1 MTKLGKIQRWLL
13 QLAVFLIPTNLAYHW
28 YVQSAYLNG
37 HLVDYLLPRIYLSD
51 FPILGV
57 IIIYVFNNRNII
69 YKSIISSIK
78 LNPLPYTLLPI
89 YLWNLTSS
97 PAQPAGYWAIFKL
110 IEFTL
115 FGIAIINQYTKNQF
129 LTTIRTPLLFSLLFQ
144 TIISLY
150 QFINQ
155 NSLFGYFFMGEPS
168 LESAGIVKN
177 SYFGILEVAPYGTTP
192 HPNVL
197 AGFLTVGYV
206 LFLLCSQNQPIFGI
220 KKAAKLS
227 LMGLILIILSLTQ
240 SLVAIGC
247 FFIGMSLF
255 LIKNKL
261 SILNMRVLIQM
272 LVASSLFLSPLIV
285 SLLYHSHYFPDSHS
299 ILARYEL
306 NQASIRLWLQHPI
319 FGVGPNQFIPHVPQ
333 TPLSGQKTLFLQ
345 PVHHLILLILVE
357 TGLVGLAFTLLLI
370 WQFVRKAKMAHSTA
384 LHLVPLACLL
394 IIGSTDHYP
403 LTLQT
408 GQLLLTFSL
417 ILPLLKN

>member
-1 MTKLGKIQRWLL
+1 MINLGKIQRLLL
-13 QLAVFLIPTNLAYHW
+13 QLTVFLIPTNLAYHW

-51 FPILGV
+51 LPILGV
-57 IIIYVFNNRNII
+57 ILIYVFTNRNSIF
-69 YKSIISSIK
+69 KSIKSSIK

-89 YLWNLTSS
+89 YLWNLTTS
-97 PAQPAGYWAIFKL
+97 PAPPAGYWTIFKL

-115 FGIAIINQYTKNQF
+115 FGIAIINQYTKSQF
-129 LTTIRTPLLFSLLFQ
+129 LSSIRTPLLFSLLFQ
-144 TIISLY
+144 IVTSLY

-155 NSLFGYFFMGEPS
+155 NSLFGYFFMGEPF
-168 LESAGIVKN
+168 LESIGIVKN
-177 SYFGILEVAPYGTTP
+177 SYFGVLEVAPYGTTP

-261 SILNMRVLIQM
+261 SNLNMRVSVQM
-272 LVASSLFLSPLIV
+272 LAGSSLILSPLIV

-319 FGVGPNQFIPHVPQ
+319 FGIGPNQFISHLPQ
-333 TPLSGQKTLFLQ
+333 TTLSGQKTLFLQ

-357 TGLVGLAFTLLLI
+357 TGVVGLTSTLLLI
-370 WQFVRKAKMAHSTA
+370 WQFLRKARIARSTA
-384 LHLVPLACLL
+384 LYLVPLTILL

-408 GQLLLTFSL
+408 GQLLLTLSL